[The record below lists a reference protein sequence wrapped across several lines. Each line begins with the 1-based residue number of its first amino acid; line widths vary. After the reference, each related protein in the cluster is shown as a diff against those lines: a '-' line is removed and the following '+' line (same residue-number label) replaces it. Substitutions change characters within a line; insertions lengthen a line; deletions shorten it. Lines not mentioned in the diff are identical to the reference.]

1 MRDSLLKP
9 RLRVA
14 GTAIDVTGAARPADK
29 TQLVEEKRLLEMI
42 ASGCALA
49 DVLGALCCFVE
60 AVISDCRCGVYLVD
74 WSDRRLRSFAA
85 PSLPASFNEG
95 LCGLPLS
102 CESSPCAKAACL
114 RTSVL
119 AVNVESDPLWYESRF
134 RPLALAHSVKSCWSI
149 PICSLAG
156 HVLGIVAILHGKP
169 ARPTSPQEDL
179 TAKITH
185 IASIA
190 IERAQSEAA
199 LKRSEAFLAEAQR
212 LSSTGSFSW
221 RVATNEITGSEQ
233 LHRIFG
239 IDKSARLTPA
249 LIDSRVHPE
258 DLPAVRKIMQGA
270 RRDGRDI
277 ECEHRLLMSDRS
289 VKFVHMVARA
299 TPDPDGRLEYIGAVQ
314 DVTQRR
320 LSEDALTKVRT
331 QLAHATRVM
340 SLGALTASIAHEV
353 NQPLA
358 GIVTNASTCLR
369 MLAADPPDIL
379 GARDTARRTL
389 RDGNR
394 ASDIVSRLRA
404 LFGKEHIKTARL
416 DLNDATREVIALSL
430 SELQRNR
437 VVLRAELAE
446 DLPPVIGDRVQL
458 QQVILNLLLNASDAM
473 RGVHNRERRLVV
485 STQRDEGLVRL
496 SVKDVG
502 IGLEFPIAEKLFE
515 PFCSTK
521 STGMGV
527 GLFVSRSIIEN
538 HRGSLQVVPNDGPGV
553 TFSFTIPPIRRQVST
568 PTRAYQNV
576 RRAAARP
583 KSGPVMEHP

>member
-1 MRDSLLKP
+1 MRDSLLKAEVP
-9 RLRVA
+9 IAATA
-14 GTAIDVTGAARPADK
+14 GGMTVRGQSANN
-29 TQLVEEKRLLEMI
+29 TQFAEEKRLLEMI
-42 ASGCALA
+42 ASGYTLA

-60 AVISDCRCGVYLVD
+60 AVVGDCRCGVYLMD
-74 WSDRRLRSFAA
+74 WSERRLRAFAA

-95 LCGLPLS
+95 VCGLPLS
-102 CESSPCAKAACL
+102 YESWPCARAACL
-114 RTSVL
+114 RTSVI
-119 AVNVESDPLWYESRF
+119 AVNVESDPLWVGSEF
-134 RPLALAHSVKSCWSI
+134 RPLALAHLLKSCWSI
-149 PICSLAG
+149 PIFALDG
-156 HVLGIVAILHGKP
+156 HVLGIVAILHGNP
-169 ARPTSPQEDL
+169 ARPTSLQEAL
-179 TAKITH
+179 TAKVTH

-221 RVATNEITGSEQ
+221 RVATDEITWSEQ
-233 LHRIFG
+233 LYRIFEC
-239 IDKSARLTPA
+239 DKSARLTPA
-249 LIDSRVHPE
+249 LIDARVHPE
-258 DLPAVRKIMQGA
+258 DLPAVRKIMEGA
-270 RRDGRDI
+270 RNDGRDI

-289 VKFVHMVARA
+289 IKFVHMVARA
-299 TPDPDGRLEYIGAVQ
+299 TRDPDGHLEYIGAVQ

-320 LSEDALTKVRT
+320 LSEDALTEVRS

-353 NQPLA
+353 NQPLS

-369 MLAADPPDIL
+369 MLAADPPDIV

-394 ASDIVSRLRA
+394 ASDVVSRLRA
-404 LFGKEHIKTARL
+404 LFGKERIKTGRL

-437 VVLRAELAE
+437 VVLRTELGE

-458 QQVILNLLLNASDAM
+458 QQVILNLLRNASDAM
-473 RGVHNRERRLVV
+473 SGIDNRERRLVI
-485 STQRDEGLVRL
+485 STRRDERHQVRL
-496 SVKDVG
+496 SVTDVG
-502 IGLEFPIAEKLFE
+502 VGLKFPIAEKLFE

-538 HRGSLQVVPNDGPGV
+538 HRGCLQVVPNDGPGV
-553 TFSFTIPPIRRQVST
+553 TFSFTIPRIRRPFPALPRSYRNVSR
-568 PTRAYQNV
+568 P
-576 RRAAARP
+576 AAAAN
-583 KSGPVMEHP
+583 SGAIVE